1 MKSLHRYRISAA
13 RATRVWPGRIC
24 AVWFVLL
31 AYQASVHAGSP
42 GPVAPELPAPGGGGF
57 RRPVVVDWGDATP
70 TAPPGFVVE
79 RFAAGL
85 DHPRWLYVLPN
96 GDVLVAQA
104 RTETMGGFPPAVLEE
119 LTRQGLLG
127 PSPNTIVLLRPGANG
142 VSRHVLLD
150 NLRQPF
156 GMALLNEWLYVANT
170 DSLVRYPFRPGQTR
184 IDAPAELIAKLPAGE
199 NTADWNN
206 HWTRNVVVSPDG
218 SKLYV
223 SVGSATDVD
232 ADGNEP
238 PERAA
243 IWKMDP
249 DGNNRRLF
257 ATGLRNPT
265 GMDFEPTTGALWTTV
280 NERDGL
286 GNDVPPDY
294 VTEVVDGA
302 FYGWPYAYFG
312 VYPDP
317 TQLKRAP
324 ERVAEAVKHA
334 RAPDLALGGH
344 SVPLGL
350 LFYKGTAFPAPYRN
364 GAFVARRGGVGS
376 TEQHGYDVVFLPF
389 KDGRPTG
396 EIQPFLTGFIADPAK
411 GTVRGRP
418 VGLALL
424 NDGSLLVSDDA
435 AHVIWRVR
443 PAGKK

>member
-1 MKSLHRYRISAA
+1 MERLNRCRTSAVSDA
-13 RATRVWPGRIC
+13 RVWRCQIIALC
-24 AVWFVLL
+24 CVLL
-31 AYQASVHAGSP
+31 TFQTVGHASPP
-42 GPVAPELPAPGGGGF
+42 GPAVPELSAPGMGGF
-57 RRPVVVDWGDATP
+57 RRAVMVDWGDMTP

-79 RFAAGL
+79 RFADGL

-104 RTETMGGFPPAVLEE
+104 RTETMDGFAPGVIEE
-119 LTRQGLLG
+119 LTKQGLFG
-127 PSPNTIVLLRPGANG
+127 PSPNTIVLLRADGSD
-142 VSRHVLLD
+142 VTRHVLLD

-156 GMALLNEWLYVANT
+156 GMALLNGWLYVANT
-170 DSLVRYPFRPGQTR
+170 DSLVRYPYRLGQKR
-184 IDAPAELIAKLPAGE
+184 IDAPAELIATLPAGE
-199 NTADWNN
+199 RTADWNN

-218 SKLYV
+218 NKLYV

-243 IWKMDP
+243 IWQMDP
-249 DGNNRRLF
+249 DGSNRRLF

-265 GMDFEPTTGALWTTV
+265 GMDFEPATGALWATV

-294 VTEVVDGA
+294 VTAVVDGA

-317 TQLKRAP
+317 TQLQRAP
-324 ERVAEAVKHA
+324 ERVATAVRNA
-334 RAPDLALGGH
+334 RVPDLALGGH

-350 LFYKGTAFPAPYRN
+350 LFYSGAGFPEPYTD

-376 TEQHGYDVVFLPF
+376 TELHGYDVVFLPF
-389 KDGRPTG
+389 ADGRPTG
-396 EIQPFLTGFIADPAK
+396 EIQPFLTGFIADPEE

-418 VGLALL
+418 VGLARLA
-424 NDGSLLVSDDA
+424 DGSLLVSDDA

-443 PAGKK
+443 RVAE